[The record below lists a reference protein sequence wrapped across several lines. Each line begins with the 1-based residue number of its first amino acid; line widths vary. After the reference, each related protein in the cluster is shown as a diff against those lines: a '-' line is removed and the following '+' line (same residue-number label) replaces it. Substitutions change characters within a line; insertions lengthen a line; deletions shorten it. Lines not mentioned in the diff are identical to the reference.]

1 MRSGGAEG
9 GPTVI
14 GAQPSAASQWEARA
28 SRGRGRSLILRSVTC
43 RHHCSCSVDA
53 ACPGLTSEVPPG
65 IRAGAAG
72 PGLGWVPGAPGHGG
86 SGGWRGR
93 LRSRVWREPAEGA
106 CWALTG
112 RQAPPPQ
119 QVCAAGGGHWGIA
132 GRRAASPHAIR
143 AGRGA
148 AHPGREQRAR
158 EARRERLW
166 MWHLRLPERAE
177 PGRPLGA
184 RPMGAGALLSRPAVH
199 EPVPRPQGPRGFC
212 ALTLSLSGA
221 SGFPGRKPLGRRR
234 VGPGLWAPR
243 ARCVPDVGQ
252 ESAFWTRGTAQ

>member
-1 MRSGGAEG
+1 MGSEGVPGAG
-9 GPTVI
+9 QKLHLKVCD
-14 GAQPSAASQWEARA
+14 ALPSR
-28 SRGRGRSLILRSVTC
+28 
-43 RHHCSCSVDA
+43 SCSVDA
-53 ACPGLTSEVPPG
+53 ACPGLASEIPPG

-72 PGLGWVPGAPGHGG
+72 PGLGWVPGAPGRGG
-86 SGGWRGR
+86 SGVWRGR
-93 LRSRVWREPAEGA
+93 LRSRVRGEPAEGA

-112 RQAPPPQ
+112 RQAPHPQ
-119 QVCAAGGGHWGIA
+119 RVCAAGSGHRDTG
-132 GRRAASPHAIR
+132 GRRAAGPRAIR

-158 EARRERLW
+158 EAERERLW

-184 RPMGAGALLSRPAVH
+184 RPMGAGALPSRPAVH
-199 EPVPRPQGPRGFC
+199 EPVPRPQGPRGLC

-243 ARCVPDVGQ
+243 THWVPDVGQ